1 MSFGLRAEAERAEGK
16 IVHSGTGK
24 IGMLL
29 LNPSYVPYLISRQHC
44 KVNINFAFMESLMS
58 FPQVAEVVH
67 DQTPVRN
74 QVCFILNP
82 VLSSVLSRTDN
93 VV

>member
-1 MSFGLRAEAERAEGK
+1 
-16 IVHSGTGK
+16 
-24 IGMLL
+24 
-29 LNPSYVPYLISRQHC
+29 
-44 KVNINFAFMESLMS
+44 MS

-93 VV
+93 VVEVDIGVPTLQRLERTQLRTEVFSFV